1 MTAKAI
7 PRHARTSER
16 QRWVPHPRAGRLHRA
31 WAPGIAQPRPPEGPM
46 SADPLAG
53 PVAITQRAVL
63 GDQIRRPTAWC
74 EMAACISR
82 YDDSA
87 ALGEADI
94 RARALGAGWRHD
106 TAGRLICP
114 YCQRRRPALQAASP
128 VAGHDNPPGR
138 GPGPQTSRART
149 GGISALWSA
158 LPAWHR
164 RLLGGQ
170 HLPPRWLRL
179 LAALVRGRNGWNT
192 PPSGPAAGA
201 LGRLRS
207 AGPDGPSHSSGH
219 RPAATP
225 PAQDGADDHRRQQS
239 QWTRPGR
246 EAALRRARRHTA
258 HRQFRLPRRRH
269 PLDRTPKWRA
279 PASKLH
285 VNRARHRCQR
295 AGDSCGG
302 QVRRDASTGL
312 IRPTSLPSG
321 SATIA

>member
-53 PVAITQRAVL
+53 PVASTQRAVL

-138 GPGPQTSRART
+138 RPVARGLAGSAPCGQRCRHGTGGCWVASICRRAGCACSPRWCAAATAGTPRPPALPQARWAACAAPGRTVPAILPGTGQPPLHPPRTARMTTAASRASGLGRAGKPPCAGPG
-149 GGISALWSA
+149 G
-158 LPAWHR
+158 
-164 RLLGGQ
+164 
-170 HLPPRWLRL
+170 
-179 LAALVRGRNGWNT
+179 T
-192 PPSGPAAGA
+192 PPTANSGYRVGA
-201 LGRLRS
+201 I
-207 AGPDGPSHSSGH
+207 HWTGH
-219 RPAATP
+219 RGGGRP
-225 PAQDGADDHRRQQS
+225 PANY
-239 QWTRPGR
+239 T
-246 EAALRRARRHTA
+246 
-258 HRQFRLPRRRH
+258 
-269 PLDRTPKWRA
+269 
-279 PASKLH
+279 
-285 VNRARHRCQR
+285 
-295 AGDSCGG
+295 
-302 QVRRDASTGL
+302 
-312 IRPTSLPSG
+312 
-321 SATIA
+321 